1 MPSTLIT
8 TLLLMLLTAIF
19 LAKVLNLPRNVWLL
33 FLVQPLAMS
42 ASPVIV
48 FIGGILSTQLAPDP
62 SLATLPLTLMIIGIA
77 CSAIPAAILA
87 KKLGRKKAFN
97 MGLSFS
103 CAGSI
108 IAMFAALH
116 ASFALFL
123 LACIFIG
130 SSIAFIMQFRF
141 AAIDSVTNQEDIA
154 KVVSVL
160 MFAGIF
166 AAFIGPEIAVMGK
179 DWLSSP
185 YGYAGSF
192 LGLAIMVFISIIIF
206 QAFTDT
212 EIHHQQ
218 SQGEERPLITI
229 IKQPLFII
237 AILAAAIGYGLMS
250 LLMTATPL
258 SMHNMQGMSLVDTK
272 WVIQSHIT
280 AMYLPS
286 LISGLLVKRFGL
298 KNVLLLGIF
307 LFVGVVIIAL
317 NGQHLMHYWWTLVL
331 LGIGWNFLFL
341 TGTVLLADCYHAVER
356 HKVQAIND
364 FIIFTVQALASLLAG
379 WILFKGGWH
388 TLVYSTMPFILLIF
402 IANMFFYRLHYPI
415 KSKVNLLKCD
425 ENIEPQE
432 QN

>member
-1 MPSTLIT
+1 
-8 TLLLMLLTAIF
+8 MLLTAVV
-19 LAKVLNLPRNVWLL
+19 LAKVLKLPRNIWLL

-48 FIGGILSTQLAPDP
+48 FIGGILSTKLAPDP

-77 CSAIPAAILA
+77 CSTIPAAMLA
-87 KKLGRKKAFN
+87 KKYGRKKAFN
-97 MGLSFS
+97 IGLTLS
-103 CAGSI
+103 ALGSI
-108 IAMFAALH
+108 IAMFAAIH
-116 ASFALFL
+116 ASFTLFL
-123 LACIFIG
+123 VACICIG

-141 AAIDSVTNQEDIA
+141 AAIDSVTNQDDVA

-179 DWLSSP
+179 DWLVSP

-192 LGLAIMVFISIIIF
+192 LGLAIMVVVSLVIF
-206 QAFTDT
+206 QWFKEP
-212 EIHHQQ
+212 EIHHDPI
-218 SQGEERPLITI
+218 QGKERPLSTI
-229 IKQPLFII
+229 VKQPFFII

-258 SMHNMQGMSLVDTK
+258 SMHNMQGMSLIDTK
-272 WVIQSHIT
+272 WVIQSHIA

-286 LISGLLVKRFGL
+286 LFSGVLVKQLGL
-298 KNVLLLGIF
+298 KNVLLLGIL
-307 LFVGVVIIAL
+307 LFVGVAIIAL

-331 LGIGWNFLFL
+331 LGVGWNLLFL
-341 TGTVLLADCYHAVER
+341 TGTVLLAECYHAVER

-364 FIIFTVQALASLLAG
+364 FIIFSIQALASLLAG

-402 IANMFFYRLHYPI
+402 IANIVFYRLKYP
-415 KSKVNLLKCD
+415 KLASTNG
-425 ENIEPQE
+425 NTIE
-432 QN
+432 